1 MVCVRGGSRRCSY
14 LCVGWKGGKDETCE
28 PDFGFRR
35 SSPTPV
41 LKTAVSGLQ
50 APLPALRNPSA
61 ALPAPPRPPARLAIR
76 AALRIRAVAPQRWG
90 SGVTFRAGSRRG
102 ARRGAGEAQG
112 QLGGWAHLRG
122 RLLARLA
129 RLPGTHNP
137 GMPRKGAKGGDDEW
151 DARTRAVR
159 AAAIGVMAG
168 RAGTGARMSTQQG
181 GWKGSIFARVP
192 TQPAISREKW
202 AACGARGVNDVW
214 RTL

>member
-1 MVCVRGGSRRCSY
+1 MVCVRGGSCRCSY
-14 LCVGWKGGKDETCE
+14 LSGGWKGGKDETCE
-28 PDFGFRR
+28 LGFSRPR
-35 SSPTPV
+35 VEDGRIRPPWAF
-41 LKTAVSGLQ
+41 K

-90 SGVTFRAGSRRG
+90 SRVTFRAGRGRG

-129 RLPGTHNP
+129 RLPVTHCP
-137 GMPRKGAKGGDDEW
+137 GMPRKGAKGGDDVW

-159 AAAIGVMAG
+159 ASAIGVMAG
-168 RAGTGARMSTQQG
+168 RAGTRARMSTQQG
-181 GWKGSIFARVP
+181 GRKGSIFARVP